1 MTEIVARLPCLLVTG
16 HLRTVYYSNRVQ
28 QMRTNQEE
36 EIYRGEND
44 KVHNIEESP
53 AAIHEGNGSRLAHL
67 NLVARSRD

>member
-1 MTEIVARLPCLLVTG
+1 
-16 HLRTVYYSNRVQ
+16 
-28 QMRTNQEE
+28 MRTNQEE